1 MKDKIYKYTQ
11 VIFTIVFFA
20 LAFYA
25 EAAAQ
30 TPRETRREAARLQRL
45 ATYVW
50 EGMVEDVRFG
60 HSWDQ
65 RALLDVFNFANGTR
79 YLNKKLEDKRV
90 QSTELREIVDL
101 LVLQSKAVE
110 RSLRIGRAGRTISR
124 DWGETKDSLDSL
136 ARLFS
141 PEGEP
146 PPRGGDVSRTQENVN
161 DLRVEI
167 KEVRH
172 SGNIFKSKY
181 RIRGVVSGR
190 NIVSVGIYYKGR
202 LIKSVSVRLHERRFI
217 ENEFSLRMKGRE
229 GQVTL
234 RVIDDR
240 GFVLEK
246 PIEFPEGGLLPG
258 FK

>member
-1 MKDKIYKYTQ
+1 MKDKVYKNTQ
-11 VIFTIVFFA
+11 AIFTIVIFA
-20 LAFYA
+20 LVFFGDV
-25 EAAAQ
+25 AAQ
-30 TPRETRREAARLQRL
+30 TPSAARREAARLQRL
-45 ATYVW
+45 ANYVW
-50 EGMVEDVRFG
+50 EGMIEDVRFG

-79 YLNKKLEDKRV
+79 YLNKKLEDRRA
-90 QSTELREIVDL
+90 QSKEFREIVDL
-101 LVLQSKAVE
+101 LVLQSKTVE

-124 DWGETKDSLDSL
+124 DWEEAKDSLDSL

-141 PEGEP
+141 PAGEP

-167 KEVRH
+167 KEVQH
-172 SGNIFKSKY
+172 SGNFFKNKY
-181 RIRGVVSGR
+181 RIRGVISGR
-190 NIVSVGIYYKGR
+190 NIVSAGIYYKGR

-217 ENEFSLRMKGRE
+217 ANDFSLRMKGRE
-229 GQVTL
+229 GTVTL

-240 GFVLEK
+240 RFVLEK